1 MGGRC
6 CRPPR
11 GWAPRL
17 VRLELLL
24 LLRREGAANSVGS
37 GWIYSGIALFNV
49 ADDTFLVHD
58 EGSTRRK
65 SLFFVVDSVGFRNCA
80 LEIAEEGK
88 GHADL
93 FGEGAIGGE
102 AVNTDAQNLRFGCV
116 EFGDIRLI
124 RL

>member
-1 MGGRC
+1 MS
-6 CRPPR
+6 
-11 GWAPRL
+11 ASVNTSL
-17 VRLELLL
+17 VLFL
-24 LLRREGAANSVGS
+24 REGAAHSVRA

-49 ADDTFLVHD
+49 ADNTFFVHD
-58 EGSTRRK
+58 EGSAGGK
-65 SLFFVVDSVGFRNCA
+65 SLFFVVDPVGFRDCA

-88 GHADL
+88 GNADL